1 MNTLQG
7 RRRAF
12 ALVLVA
18 ATFAAPALRA
28 QDDLFDFMPPGG
40 RTLLGDIIASGKARY
55 DDIIGA
61 SRSLAKW
68 QAYVDGLGD
77 AGLDAIARDT
87 LAAYLEAA
95 MPAAEKGGKM
105 LDTGG
110 HELPRDGRDLTLEYC
125 QSCHIITVVVTQER
139 SREAW
144 LGTMNKPSHVEIDTT
159 AAEREAIADYLIRN
173 GGISIEDI
181 PEELRAG
188 GATY

>member
-1 MNTLQG
+1 MKTLQG

-18 ATFAAPALRA
+18 ATFGAPALQA

-40 RTLLGDIIASGKARY
+40 RTLLGDLIASGKARY
-55 DDIIGA
+55 DDMIGA
-61 SRSLAKW
+61 SRSLAEW
-68 QAYVDGLGD
+68 QAYIDGLDD
-77 AGLDAIARDT
+77 AGLDATARET
-87 LAAYLEAA
+87 LADYLASA
-95 MPAAEKGGKM
+95 MPAAEKGGTM

-110 HELPRDGRDLTLEYC
+110 HALPRDGRDLTLEYC

-159 AAEREAIADYLIRN
+159 TAEREAIADYLIRN